1 MPYDLTTTINRGPLM
16 LTLITRALVPVAAA
30 SLLAACAANPPAAA
44 TASAA
49 TGPVAKP
56 VVAPAAAAAAK
67 PAKKLNGGVDYRKI
81 VKNGVEYFCRKET
94 PTGSRTNAT
103 ETCLTQAQ
111 MDAAQRTSKDLV
123 ERLQQ
128 VPGTPSGP
136 GGSGGAYNSVMTK

>member
-1 MPYDLTTTINRGPLM
+1 MFTF
-16 LTLITRALVPVAAA
+16 ITRALVPVAAA
-30 SLLAACAANPPAAA
+30 SLLVACAANPPAAA
-44 TASAA
+44 TA
-49 TGPVAKP
+49 PVAKP
-56 VVAPAAAAAAK
+56 VAAPAVAAAAAK

-81 VKNGVEYFCRKET
+81 VKSGVEYFCRKET

-111 MDAAQRTSKDLV
+111 MDAAQRNSKDLV

>member
-1 MPYDLTTTINRGPLM
+1 MPYDLTTTNNRGPLM

-30 SLLAACAANPPAAA
+30 ALLAACAANPPAAA
-44 TASAA
+44 T
-49 TGPVAKP
+49 GPVAKP
-56 VVAPAAAAAAK
+56 VAAPAAAAAAK

-81 VKNGVEYFCRKET
+81 VKSGVEYFCRKET

>member
-1 MPYDLTTTINRGPLM
+1 M

-44 TASAA
+44 T
-49 TGPVAKP
+49 GPVAKP
-56 VVAPAAAAAAK
+56 VAAPAVAAAAK

-81 VKNGVEYFCRKET
+81 VKSGVEYFCRKET

-111 MDAAQRTSKDLV
+111 MDAAQRNSKDLV

>member
-1 MPYDLTTTINRGPLM
+1 MFTF
-16 LTLITRALVPVAAA
+16 ITRALVPVAAA

-44 TASAA
+44 T
-49 TGPVAKP
+49 GPVAKP
-56 VVAPAAAAAAK
+56 VAAPAAAAAAN
-67 PAKKLNGGVDYRKI
+67 PTKKLSGGVDYRKI